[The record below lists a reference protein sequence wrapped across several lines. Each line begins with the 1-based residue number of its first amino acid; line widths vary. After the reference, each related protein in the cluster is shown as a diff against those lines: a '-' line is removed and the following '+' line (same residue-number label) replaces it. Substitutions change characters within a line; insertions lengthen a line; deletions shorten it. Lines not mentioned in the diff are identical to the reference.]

1 MRGLTNNPCSDIIA
15 VIDEHRATNYRLIYT
30 RRNHKKRQ
38 VSKKYFWGASKTN
51 EKKTER
57 DKPSDAIEKE
67 FMIGEMVFESDA
79 DRETAR
85 EWYTE
90 HRELLLADDVS
101 IVNNDR
107 RHAGQRDLA
116 DLEKLERRD
125 ERGFIDKR
133 LYAVCRSRGDLLE
146 QIFSRRWQ
154 DLPEL
159 TADENLYF
167 ALKELT
173 DRQKQVLFWSVIQEY
188 GADDIAAAFCSS
200 ERNVRDIRRRALD
213 SVRRKF
219 GINTSARYTKP
230 KNVRRVYKSRVRL
243 AAKS

>member
-1 MRGLTNNPCSDIIA
+1 
-15 VIDEHRATNYRLIYT
+15 
-30 RRNHKKRQ
+30 
-38 VSKKYFWGASKTN
+38 
-51 EKKTER
+51 
-57 DKPSDAIEKE
+57 
-67 FMIGEMVFESDA
+67 MVFESDA

-116 DLEKLERRD
+116 DLERLERRD
-125 ERGFIDKR
+125 ARGYMDKR
-133 LYAVCRSRGDLLE
+133 LYAVCRSRSDMLE

-159 TADENLYF
+159 TADEKLYL

-173 DRQKQVLFWSVIQEY
+173 DRQKQMLFWSVIQEY
-188 GADDIAAAFCSS
+188 SAADIAAAMGSR

-213 SVRRKF
+213 GIRRRF
-219 GINTSARYTKP
+219 GINTSVRYTKR
-230 KNVRRVYKSRVRL
+230 KTIRRVYRSRASA